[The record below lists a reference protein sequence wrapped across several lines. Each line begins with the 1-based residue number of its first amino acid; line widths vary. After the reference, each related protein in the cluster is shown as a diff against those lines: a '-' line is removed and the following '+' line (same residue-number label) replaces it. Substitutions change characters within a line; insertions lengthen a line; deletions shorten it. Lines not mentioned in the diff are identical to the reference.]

1 MNRSEPLDSR
11 APAVP
16 SSPARRVG
24 PMPFLGRGGLS
35 CCAMPN
41 SRARGT
47 RLSAGAGMTPIT
59 GVTLGEEAAVVA
71 AVRAG
76 DEAAFVTL
84 AERYRRQL
92 QVHCYRMLGSVED
105 AEDLV
110 QETLLRAWRAR
121 ASFEGRSLFRTWLY
135 RIATNACLNALER
148 RPRRIIPPDLG
159 PATDSPRPELVES
172 PELPWLEPYP
182 DHLLDP
188 VAPAEDEPDAVVVA
202 RETIELAYL
211 AAIQHLPPHQRAI
224 LLLRE
229 TLGWSTREIAS
240 LLETTAFSVKSS
252 LQRAR
257 ATMRTRLPKRRLE
270 WTSPSRP
277 TEDELA
283 LLRRYMDAHVRND
296 PGALAALLRADARQT
311 MPPIPMW
318 FAGGAAIAAL
328 KAWWLGPGSI
338 GDLRAVPT
346 SANRQPAAAFY
357 QRRYGDT
364 EYRLTAVE
372 VLQIEDG
379 QIVEITSFHGPLI
392 KAFDLPPTL

>member
-1 MNRSEPLDSR
+1 MR
-11 APAVP
+11 
-16 SSPARRVG
+16 
-24 PMPFLGRGGLS
+24 
-35 CCAMPN
+35 N
-41 SRARGT
+41 SRVRRT
-47 RLSAGAGMTPIT
+47 RFSPGAGVSAVA
-59 GVTLGEEAAVVA
+59 GLTLGEEAAVVA

-92 QVHCYRMLGSVED
+92 QVHCYRMLGSVQD

-121 ASFEGRSLFRTWLY
+121 ATFEGRSLFRTWLY

-148 RPRRIIPPDLG
+148 SPRRVIPPDLG

-211 AAIQHLPPHQRAI
+211 AAIQHLQPRQRAI
-224 LLLRE
+224 LILRE
-229 TLGWSTREIAS
+229 ALGWSTQEIAS
-240 LLETTAFSVKSS
+240 LLETTVFSVKSG

-257 ATMRTRLPKRRLE
+257 ATMRRRLPTRRLD
-270 WTSPSRP
+270 WTSASRP

-296 PGALAALLRADARQT
+296 PSALAAMLRSDARQT
-311 MPPIPMW
+311 MPPIPIW
-318 FAGGAAIAAL
+318 FTGGPAIAAL
-328 KAWWLGPGSI
+328 KAWWLGPGSA
-338 GDLRAVPT
+338 GDLRAVP
-346 SANRQPAAAFY
+346 SAANRQPAAAFY
-357 QRRYGDT
+357 LRRYGDT
-364 EYRLTAVE
+364 AYRLVAVE
-372 VLQIEDG
+372 VLRIEDG
-379 QIVEITSFHGPLI
+379 QIAEITSFHGSLI
-392 KAFDLPPTL
+392 KAFDLPPTS